1 MDFEKIA
8 KENGW
13 DEWKIYVLNSLEE
26 LKTGQK
32 ELAALLRNELY
43 GEGKDCPG
51 LKQKVNELY
60 SWRESYLKWRWLLL
74 SAILSGIVSL
84 AVAVV
89 KALI

>member
-1 MDFEKIA
+1 MDPEKIA

-43 GEGKDCPG
+43 GEGGDCPG

-89 KALI
+89 KAFI

>member
-1 MDFEKIA
+1 MDPERIA

-13 DEWKIYVLNSLEE
+13 DEWKLYVLNSLEE

-32 ELAALLRNELY
+32 ELAALLRTELY

-74 SAILSGIVSL
+74 SAVLSGIVSL
-84 AVAVV
+84 AVAIV
-89 KALI
+89 KTFI

>member
-1 MDFEKIA
+1 MDPEKIA

>member
-1 MDFEKIA
+1 MDPEKIA

-32 ELAALLRNELY
+32 ELACLLRNELY

-60 SWRESYLKWRWLLL
+60 SWRESYVKWRWLLL

-89 KALI
+89 KAFI

>member
-1 MDFEKIA
+1 MDPEKIA

-84 AVAVV
+84 AVAVI
-89 KALI
+89 KAFI

>member
-1 MDFEKIA
+1 MDPEKIA

-13 DEWKIYVLNSLEE
+13 DEWKLFVLNSLEE

-43 GEGKDCPG
+43 GEGKDCSG

-89 KALI
+89 KAFI